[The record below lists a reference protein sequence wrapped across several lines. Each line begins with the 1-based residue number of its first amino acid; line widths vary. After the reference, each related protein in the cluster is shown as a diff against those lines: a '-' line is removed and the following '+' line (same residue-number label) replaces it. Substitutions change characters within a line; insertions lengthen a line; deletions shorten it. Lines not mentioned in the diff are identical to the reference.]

1 MALRPSIRFDVF
13 KRDGFSC
20 AYCGRKPPAVILEVD
35 HVIPVADGGGDE
47 YENLVTSCWDCN
59 RGKGAK
65 QLDERAPTINVEE
78 QTELIWERE
87 RQLRAFHEAKR
98 EQAERRE
105 SQFGEVWDYW
115 FDLYEA
121 TEMSQYHTPWKNSL
135 RSYVEQL
142 GVQEVKEAMEIAHDR
157 FRWPSSKAAR
167 YFAGVC
173 KNKLAEQEG
182 RVRECSICHERLVL
196 TREQA
201 AEETPGS
208 TWYHTACGEG
218 DGG

>member
-1 MALRPSIRFDVF
+1 MVVCGRSESGYRSCARYWPRAAGRRAGWASGRLMALRPSIRFDVF

-105 SQFGEVWDYW
+105 SQFGEVWD
-115 FDLYEA
+115 
-121 TEMSQYHTPWKNSL
+121 
-135 RSYVEQL
+135 
-142 GVQEVKEAMEIAHDR
+142 
-157 FRWPSSKAAR
+157 
-167 YFAGVC
+167 
-173 KNKLAEQEG
+173 
-182 RVRECSICHERLVL
+182 
-196 TREQA
+196 
-201 AEETPGS
+201 
-208 TWYHTACGEG
+208 
-218 DGG
+218 